1 MFQSFQMVL
10 VNYLLK
16 KAKKE
21 RKMKMSKKK
30 GGLGKFL
37 LGAGIGAGLGIL
49 FAPRAG
55 SETRKELKVKLD
67 DMLKK
72 VKEIDV
78 DEVKE
83 EFEAKLYEIKNELA
97 ELDKEKVLKI
107 AKKKAKEIKEK
118 TEKLVEYAIE
128 KGTPILE
135 DAADAIREK
144 AVEVTK
150 EVLNKLEKTEE
161 K

>member
-1 MFQSFQMVL
+1 
-10 VNYLLK
+10 
-16 KAKKE
+16 
-21 RKMKMSKKK
+21 MSKKK

-49 FAPRAG
+49 FAPREG
-55 SETRKELKVKLD
+55 SEKRKELKVKLD

>member
-1 MFQSFQMVL
+1 
-10 VNYLLK
+10 
-16 KAKKE
+16 
-21 RKMKMSKKK
+21 MSKKK

>member
-1 MFQSFQMVL
+1 
-10 VNYLLK
+10 
-16 KAKKE
+16 
-21 RKMKMSKKK
+21 MSKKK

-107 AKKKAKEIKEK
+107 AKQKGKAIVKKCEELYNLA
-118 TEKLVEYAIE
+118 VE
-128 KGTPILE
+128 KGTPVLE
-135 DAADAIREK
+135 KAADDIRLTAID
-144 AVEVTK
+144 
-150 EVLNKLEKTEE
+150 VLNSITTKLEE
-161 K
+161 KGK